1 MTFGEAGK
9 GGSRTTDLAK
19 CQEILD
25 VFFAAGHTELDT
37 ARRVSV
43 SNVEDESEREVT
55 EGMARV
61 QPNK

>member
-9 GGSRTTDLAK
+9 SGARTTDLGK

-37 ARRVSV
+37 ARWGSLNIRYIM
-43 SNVEDESEREVT
+43 E
-55 EGMARV
+55 ARS
-61 QPNK
+61 